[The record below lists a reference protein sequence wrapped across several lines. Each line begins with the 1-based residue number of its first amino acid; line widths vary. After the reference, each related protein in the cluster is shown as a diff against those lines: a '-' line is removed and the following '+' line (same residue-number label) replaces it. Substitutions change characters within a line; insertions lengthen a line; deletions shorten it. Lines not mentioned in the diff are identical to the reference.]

1 MASNKTLISVDQVS
15 KSFDVGTQNVD
26 VLKDITFTIT
36 EGDFVLIFGPSG
48 CGKST
53 LLHVLL
59 GLEKPNTG
67 TVQFNGT
74 KLYDLP
80 SDDDRADFRK
90 NNIGMVYQ
98 QANWVKSLSVQENV
112 ELPLLLLGY
121 RQGEAR
127 SKALSLLQ
135 FVGMSDWAEFVPT
148 ELSGGQQQRVALA
161 RALIHEPLAIIADEP
176 TGNLDFQAGV
186 TLMKQLQKLNQ
197 EQGKT
202 VIMVTHDLMY
212 LKYAKSIIQI
222 ADGQLDKI
230 VGAEGVKKIIKQIQ
244 AQATSAQ

>member
-1 MASNKTLISVDQVS
+1 MANHKTLINVNQVS
-15 KSFDVGTQNVD
+15 KSFDVGSQKVN
-26 VLKDITFTIT
+26 VLKDISFSIN

-59 GLEKPNTG
+59 GLEKPNVG
-67 TVQFNGT
+67 TMQFNGI

-98 QANWVKSLSVQENV
+98 QANWVKSLSVKENV
-112 ELPLLLLGY
+112 ALPLLLLGY
-121 RQGEAR
+121 ADDEAQK
-127 SKALSLLQ
+127 KATTLLE
-135 FVGMSDWAEFVPT
+135 FVGMLEWAEYIPT

-161 RALIHEPLAIIADEP
+161 RALIHDPLAIIADEP
-176 TGNLDFQAGV
+176 TGNLDFQAGE

-197 EQGKT
+197 EQKRT
-202 VIMVTHDLMY
+202 VIMVTHDLLY

-222 ADGQLDKI
+222 ADGKVDKI
-230 VGAEGVKKIIKQIQ
+230 VGAEGIGQIIKQLQ
-244 AQATSAQ
+244 TQATQ

>member
-1 MASNKTLISVDQVS
+1 MNKKTLINVDRIS
-15 KSFDVGTQNVD
+15 KSFDVGSQKVD
-26 VLKDITFTIT
+26 VLKDISFTIT
-36 EGDFVLIFGPSG
+36 DGDFVLIFGPSG

-59 GLEKPNTG
+59 GLEKPTLG
-67 TVQFNGT
+67 TIEFNNI

-135 FVGMSDWAEFVPT
+135 FVGMLDWAEYVPT

-161 RALIHEPLAIIADEP
+161 RALVHDPIAIIADEP

-212 LKYAKSIIQI
+212 LKYAQSIIQI

-230 VGAEGVKKIIKQIQ
+230 VGADGVKKIIRQIQ
-244 AQATSAQ
+244 AQATAAE

>member
-1 MASNKTLISVDQVS
+1 MDQVS
-15 KSFDVGTQNVD
+15 KSFDVGTQKVD
-26 VLKDITFTIT
+26 VLKDISFTIT

-59 GLEKPNTG
+59 GLEKPNVG
-67 TVQFNGT
+67 VMAFNGT

-90 NNIGMVYQ
+90 NHIGMVYQ
-98 QANWVKSLSVQENV
+98 QANWVKSLTVKENV
-112 ELPLLLLGY
+112 ALPLLLLGY
-121 RQGEAR
+121 ADDEAQE
-127 SKALSLLQ
+127 KATKLLE
-135 FVGMSDWAEFVPT
+135 FVGMLEWADYVPT

-161 RALIHEPLAIIADEP
+161 RALIHDPLAIIADEP
-176 TGNLDFQAGV
+176 TGNLDFKAGE

-197 EQGKT
+197 EQGRT
-202 VIMVTHDLMY
+202 VIMVTHDLLY

-230 VGAEGVKKIIKQIQ
+230 VSADGIGQIIKQLQ
-244 AQATSAQ
+244 AQATATN

>member
-1 MASNKTLISVDQVS
+1 MASNKTLINVDQVS
-15 KSFDVGTQNVD
+15 KSFEVGTQQVD
-26 VLKDITFTIT
+26 VLKNISFSIS
-36 EGDFVLIFGPSG
+36 EGDFVVIFGPSG

-59 GLEKPNTG
+59 GLEQPSVG
-67 TVQFNGT
+67 SVQFNGT

-80 SDDDRADFRK
+80 NDDDRADFRK

-127 SKALSLLQ
+127 SKAISLLQ
-135 FVGMSDWAEFVPT
+135 FVGMSDRAEYVPT

-186 TLMKQLQKLNQ
+186 MLMKQLQKLNQ

-222 ADGQLDKI
+222 ADGQIDSI
-230 VGAEGVKKIIKQIQ
+230 VGADGVKKIIKQIQ
-244 AQATSAQ
+244 AQATAAE